1 MLCAGTREVNTRE
14 LVPSITTGE
23 GEVRFAVFKDL
34 WKKGHHITA
43 GAKFGGDF
51 LVYPGLYIDMLL

>member
-1 MLCAGTREVNTRE
+1 MHAGTREVNISK
-14 LVPSITTGE
+14 LIPSITTGE
-23 GEVRFAVFKDL
+23 GEMRFAVFKDL

-51 LVYPGLYIDMLL
+51 LVYPGLYINKFL